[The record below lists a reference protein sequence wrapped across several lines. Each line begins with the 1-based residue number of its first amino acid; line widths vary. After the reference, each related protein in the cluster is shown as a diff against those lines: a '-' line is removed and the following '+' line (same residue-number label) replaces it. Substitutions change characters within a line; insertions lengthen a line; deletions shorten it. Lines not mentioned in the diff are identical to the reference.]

1 MLPFGP
7 TCQHVYSFSMVFSH
21 LQATNPLVHP
31 RLFLPNH
38 PKSQRNPFFP
48 VQISQ
53 VFQFFPIQIPKN
65 LSKIQIPKKHPKI
78 NGKPYVL
85 AVFLHIQLKKTST
98 DNPPKRSPR
107 RITGALVKDR
117 WLIQLQQLFAE
128 MDASRIRKE
137 LITATEMA
145 ALIQAAST
153 NGALV
158 GKLGVETHR
167 KAGGKWRL
175 I

>member
-1 MLPFGP
+1 M
-7 TCQHVYSFSMVFSH
+7 SIVF
-21 LQATNPLVHP
+21 PW
-31 RLFLPNH
+31 
-38 PKSQRNPFFP
+38 
-48 VQISQ
+48 
-53 VFQFFPIQIPKN
+53 FFPISKQQIHWSIPGCSFQIIQKVNGTLFFPSRYPRFFKFSPSKSPIIYQKSHGILSFSHPNPKR
-65 LSKIQIPKKHPKI
+65 IPKI
-78 NGKPYVL
+78 NGKPYVF

-158 GKLGVETHR
+158 GKLGEEAHR